1 LDEIPWA
8 IVGPLIGVI
17 TVAYVALLVDLRR
30 RDPAHL
36 PRWAWALIIVF
47 VSFPVGALLYW
58 FIGRGTPRSST
69 PPPDPTTLV
78 DRDEHRL
85 GEGLSD
91 RAAWEPDGP
100 VVLATRAIRKLYD
113 VPAVDGVDLRVPT
126 GSTYGLIG
134 PNGSGK
140 TTLLSMIAGLR
151 TPTSGTIDLEVPRT
165 RMALLADTPEFEPWL
180 TAREV
185 VDLSRH
191 LVAPDLGPD
200 AVDAALHEVG
210 LSDAADRRVGGFS
223 RGMLQRV
230 GLATCLVG
238 DPQLLLLDEPSSALD
253 PAGRREVLDLI
264 ARLAGERTV
273 VLSTHVLTDVQ
284 QACDVVG
291 VLQHGQLIFQGPL
304 DVLLAHT
311 DAVYRLRVTGPAD
324 AVATALRQQP
334 WLANLDLEGPGTL
347 RLRVTDIAAAERDV
361 PGVLDRVGAR
371 LHAFGPAADLESA
384 FLALTGR
391 PA

>member
-1 LDEIPWA
+1 MDDIPWTV
-8 IVGPLIGVI
+8 IGPLLGVI
-17 TVAYVALLVDLRR
+17 VIVYGALLLDLWR

-36 PRWAWALIIVF
+36 PRWAWALIIVI

-58 FIGRGTPRSST
+58 FVGRGTPRGVD
-69 PPPDPTTLV
+69 PPPDPTARMDGDDHL
-78 DRDEHRL
+78 L
-85 GEGLSD
+85 GRGLAD
-91 RAAWEPDGP
+91 QAAWAPDGP
-100 VVLATRAIRKLYD
+100 VVLATHALHKQYD

-140 TTLLSMIAGLR
+140 TTLLSMVAGLR
-151 TPTSGTIDLEVPRT
+151 TPTSGTIDLEVART

-200 AVDAALHEVG
+200 AVEAALVEVG
-210 LSDAADRRVGGFS
+210 LEGAADRRVGGFS

-284 QACDVVG
+284 QACDIVG
-291 VLQHGQLIFQGPL
+291 VLQHGRLVFQGPL

-324 AVATALRQQP
+324 TVATALRAQP
-334 WLANLDLEGPGTL
+334 WLADLAVEGPGTL

-361 PGVLDRVGAR
+361 PGVLTRVGAR

-384 FLALTGR
+384 FLALTKG

>member
-1 LDEIPWA
+1 L
-8 IVGPLIGVI
+8 
-17 TVAYVALLVDLRR
+17 VAARR
-30 RDPAHL
+30 A
-36 PRWAWALIIVF
+36 V
-47 VSFPVGALLYW
+47 
-58 FIGRGTPRSST
+58 ST
-69 PPPDPTTLV
+69 PPPDPTARL
-78 DRDEHRL
+78 DGDEHLL
-85 GEGLSD
+85 GRGLAD
-91 RAAWEPDGP
+91 QAAWAPDGP
-100 VVLATRAIRKLYD
+100 VVLATHALHKQYD
-113 VPAVDGVDLRVPT
+113 VPAVDGVDLRVPA

-140 TTLLSMIAGLR
+140 TTLLSMVAGLR
-151 TPTSGTIDLEVPRT
+151 TPTSGTIDLEVART

-200 AVDAALHEVG
+200 AVEAALVEVG
-210 LSDAADRRVGGFS
+210 LEGAADRRVGGFS

-284 QACDVVG
+284 QACDIVG
-291 VLQHGQLIFQGPL
+291 VLQHGRLVFQGPL

-311 DAVYRLRVTGPAD
+311 DAVYRLRVTGPP
-324 AVATALRQQP
+324 TRWPPLCERSRGWPTWP
-334 WLANLDLEGPGTL
+334 WRDPAPCGCGSPTSPLPSVTSQACSIASAPGCM
-347 RLRVTDIAAAERDV
+347 RSV
-361 PGVLDRVGAR
+361 
-371 LHAFGPAADLESA
+371 
-384 FLALTGR
+384 R
-391 PA
+391 PPTWSPRSWH